1 MLNRLKRNIMN
12 ESTTNEPENTSE
24 VTSQQSNNQG
34 TGLENHAKNSNV
46 QDDTADQNKD
56 SVKPQKPELNNLQEI
71 RSNNDQAPENNAQNS
86 DNHVLNTPGNIV
98 LQWLTYA
105 FWGWTVLAM
114 SFLTAAVI
122 AYFINDT
129 NSGDVIVYGIA
140 GIAVLM
146 PISII
151 CDYFYKKHEP
161 VKKTGS
167 ASIVM
172 VIHAVVFA
180 LFGVGAIIL
189 AVFSVVALMLML
201 ATGDT
206 KSYYTTIFS
215 SIIIAVLYAAVLLR
229 TLNPRKMPWVRR
241 FFPIFMVVVVG
252 VIGIIG
258 ILGPFMGQKSIKND
272 QMKQAALSNI
282 SDDIATYVSENK
294 QLPENLDTI
303 KNNANDDAKVLLE
316 NGSITYK
323 KSSNLTSKVMTVDG
337 QFVNSLASSK
347 YSYQLC
353 AKFDKASKDSTNKK
367 DSYTPS
373 GLYNAYHDKGNYCYQ
388 IEAENIPELSPYYL
402 QQ

>member
-24 VTSQQSNNQG
+24 ITSQQSNNQG
-34 TGLENHAKNSNV
+34 TGLENHTENSNV
-46 QDDTADQNKD
+46 QDDTANQNKD
-56 SVKPQKPELNNLQEI
+56 SVKPQNPELNNLHEI
-71 RSNNDQAPENNAQNS
+71 QSNNDQASENNAQNS

-129 NSGDVIVYGIA
+129 NSADAIVYGIA

-172 VIHAVVFA
+172 VIHAVIFA
-180 LFGVGAIIL
+180 LFGVGAIIA
-189 AVFSVVALMLML
+189 AVFSVVALML

-241 FFPIFMVVVVG
+241 FFPISMVIVIG

-272 QMKQAALSNI
+272 QMKEAAISNV
-282 SDDIATYVSENK
+282 SGDIETYVSENK
-294 QLPENLDTI
+294 QLPDNLDTI

-323 KSSNLTSKVMTVDG
+323 KSSNLTG
-337 QFVNSLASSK
+337 QSLASLANSN
-347 YSYQLC
+347 YYYQLC

-367 DSYTPS
+367 NSYS
-373 GLYNAYHDKGNYCYQ
+373 SSDLDNAYHDKGDYCYQ
-388 IEAENIPELSPYYL
+388 IKVTNYSSSIYN
-402 QQ
+402 